1 MEHFVVIVN
10 GWKPLTVITKRSILD
25 VAASLDPSM
34 NLSGKISY
42 CLLIPDI
49 TFFSQ
54 QWRPKDFVNLAT
66 FYNQE
71 NLVPFSEKW
80 LPENSREIV
89 SFFLSD
95 LVFFLEKN
103 WSFQWLSRLLKELM
117 RLTLYNWWELYIVN
131 CNENCYHGLKQNI
144 LYYQGLFI

>member
-1 MEHFVVIVN
+1 M
-10 GWKPLTVITKRSILD
+10 D

-71 NLVPFSEKW
+71 NLVPFLEKW
-80 LPENSREIV
+80 LPENSKEML

-95 LVFFLEKN
+95 LVFFFGKKL
-103 WSFQWLSRLLKELM
+103 
-117 RLTLYNWWELYIVN
+117 IVSMAFKITERIDEVN
-131 CNENCYHGLKQNI
+131 
-144 LYYQGLFI
+144 FM